1 VRFDTDQGDIEMRY
15 MLMHYSTD
23 EMEAGL
29 PPSPETLAELGTFMA
44 ETAQSGV
51 FLAGEGVRPSSMGAR
66 LLNEDGKMRVI
77 DGPFAEAKELI
88 AGFAILDVKSRDEAV
103 EYAKRFAKIAGV
115 AQIDIRLVAE
125 YSDFE

>member
-1 VRFDTDQGDIEMRY
+1 

-23 EMEAGL
+23 EMEAGV
-29 PPSPETLAELGTFMA
+29 PPSPETLAELGKYMEEVSA
-44 ETAQSGV
+44 AGV
-51 FLAGEGVRPSSMGAR
+51 LLAGEGVRPSSMGAR
-66 LLNEDGKMRVI
+66 LVDEGGKMRVI

-103 EYAKRFAKIAGV
+103 EYAKRFAKIVGV
-115 AQIDIRLVAE
+115 TKIDIRLVAE

>member
-1 VRFDTDQGDIEMRY
+1 MRY
-15 MLMHYSTD
+15 MLMHYSD
-23 EMEAGL
+23 DAMEAGV
-29 PPSPETLAELGTFMA
+29 PPTPETIAEIGKFM
-44 ETAQSGV
+44 EECTQSGV

-66 LLNEDGKMRVI
+66 LVVEGGKPRVL

-103 EYAKRFAKIAGV
+103 EYAKRFAKVAGV
-115 AQIDIRLVAE
+115 TKIDIRLVAE